1 MDDPVAKLDK
11 GDDQS
16 AKSGNY
22 IGRYNPGMGDGGA
35 TQGESFFEPS
45 HKLSLSGCDT

>member
-1 MDDPVAKLDK
+1 M
-11 GDDQS
+11 S
-16 AKSGNY
+16 
-22 IGRYNPGMGDGGA
+22 DGGA